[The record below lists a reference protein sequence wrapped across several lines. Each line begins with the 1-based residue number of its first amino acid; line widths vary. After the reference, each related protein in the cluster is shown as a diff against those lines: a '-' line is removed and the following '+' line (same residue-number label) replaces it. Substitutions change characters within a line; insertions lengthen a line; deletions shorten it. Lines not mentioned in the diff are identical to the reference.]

1 VVTLARSSGGGAAEF
16 ERRQRQYEREVE
28 RARKAADAA
37 QKAADREA
45 RQRYLAT
52 RAAEADQR
60 THELDERVEQL
71 RTVLTRGLSRSA
83 RVGPAQ
89 LHRRATPPPLNLGSL
104 AYPVPAPDWAQF
116 APPPPSTLGR
126 VFGGGTRYEQK
137 LNEARSAFDA
147 AQAQHAQAE
156 TERQRRVTEAR
167 SRHAARAAELQREV
181 DDHNRAIDAVL
192 ARARARDQEAVEWCL
207 NTVLA
212 AVPLPSDFP
221 RTAEVTYSPRGEQ
234 AVLQFEL
241 PGPAV
246 VPATRA
252 VQYVQTKDEQR
263 ELPRPAKETGELY
276 RLVVSQVALLCL
288 RDVFQADPAI
298 QAIAFNGHVWA
309 TNPATGK
316 REYPCLISLSVD
328 RPTFEE
334 LVLTDVRPD
343 VCLKHLR
350 ALVSPHPYDLEPI
363 KPIVDFDLSKY
374 RFVEGLDAVST
385 LDSRPDLMDLS
396 PDEFEHLV
404 RQVFEATGLEGWT
417 TEHSRDD
424 GVDAV
429 MVNKTPGRG
438 MHTIIQ
444 AKRYSKV
451 VGVAHIRELAGAMEE
466 KKAGHGILVTTSGFT
481 AGCWQKARDHGRME
495 LFDGARLLAMIRE
508 HLGKDVLIGI
518 DRPPNAP
525 DRADRGDPTANPA
538 EVGLP
543 QPEPGARRRQA
554 ALAGL
559 VVGEGSFDD
568 GPEGWRVVGLGDV
581 GQFVDEDVV
590 DEADG

>member
-1 VVTLARSSGGGAAEF
+1 MVARSSGGGAAEF
-16 ERRQRQYEREVE
+16 ERQQRQYEREVE
-28 RARKAADAA
+28 RARKAAEAA

-45 RQRYLAT
+45 RQRYIAG
-52 RAAEADQR
+52 RAAEADRR
-60 THELDERVEQL
+60 TRELDARIEQL
-71 RTVLTRGLSRSA
+71 RTVLTRGLPRLA
-83 RVGPAQ
+83 RIGPAQ
-89 LHRRATPPPLNLGSL
+89 LHRRDAPPRLDLGPLAQPLPPP
-104 AYPVPAPDWAQF
+104 DWSRF
-116 APPPPSTLGR
+116 APPQPSAIGR

-137 LNEARSAFDA
+137 LAVARREFDS

-156 TERQRRVTEAR
+156 AERQGRVAEAR
-167 SRHAARAAELQREV
+167 RSHAAQVAKLKQELDE
-181 DDHNRAIDAVL
+181 HNRSVDMLL
-192 ARARARDQEAVEWCL
+192 ARAQAREQDAVEWYL
-207 NTVLA
+207 GLVLA
-212 AVPLPSDFP
+212 AVPLPTDFP

-234 AVLQFEL
+234 AVVRFEL
-241 PGPAV
+241 PGPGV
-246 VPATRA
+246 VPAIRA

-263 ELPRPAKETGELY
+263 ELARPAKETGELY

-288 RDVFQADPAI
+288 RDVFGADPAI
-298 QAIAFNGHVWA
+298 NSVSFNGHVWA

-316 REYPCLISLSVD
+316 REYPCLISLSVE
-328 RPTFEE
+328 RANFEE

-343 VCLKHLR
+343 VCLRHLR

-385 LDSRPDLMDLS
+385 LDSRPHLMDLS

-429 MVNKTPGRG
+429 MVNKTPGG
-438 MHTIIQ
+438 AMLCIVQ

-466 KKAGHGILVTTSGFT
+466 KKAGHGIIVTTSWFT
-481 AGCWQKARDHGRME
+481 AGCWQKAREHGRME
-495 LFDGARLLAMIRE
+495 LFDGPRLLAMIKE

-518 DRPPNAP
+518 DRPANAP
-525 DRADRGDPTANPA
+525 TGPTAERPPPA
-538 EVGLP
+538 P
-543 QPEPGARRRQA
+543 RK
-554 ALAGL
+554 
-559 VVGEGSFDD
+559 
-568 GPEGWRVVGLGDV
+568 
-581 GQFVDEDVV
+581 
-590 DEADG
+590 

>member
-1 VVTLARSSGGGAAEF
+1 MARSSGGGAAEY

-28 RARKAADAA
+28 RARKAAVAA

-45 RQRYLAT
+45 RQRYLAS
-52 RAAEADQR
+52 RAADAEQR
-60 THELDERVEQL
+60 TRELDDRVEQL
-71 RTVLTRGLSRSA
+71 RTVLTRGLSRPA
-83 RVGPAQ
+83 RIGPAQ
-89 LHRRATPPPLNLGSL
+89 LHRRAKTPPLDLGSL
-104 AYPVPAPDWAQF
+104 ARPAPAPDWAQF
-116 APPPPSTLGR
+116 APQEPSALGR
-126 VFGGGTRYEQK
+126 LFGGGARYEQK
-137 LNEARSAFDA
+137 SSEARGAFDA
-147 AQAQHAQAE
+147 AQAEHGRAE
-156 TERQRRVTEAR
+156 TERQRRVAAAR
-167 SRHAARAAELQREV
+167 SGHAARAAQLQREV
-181 DDHNRAIDAVL
+181 DDHNRSVDALL
-192 ARARARDQEAVEWCL
+192 ARARARAQGAVEWYL

-212 AVPLPSDFP
+212 AVPLPADFP
-221 RTAEVTYSPRGEQ
+221 RTAEVTYSPHGEQ
-234 AVLQFEL
+234 AVVRFEL

-263 ELPRPAKETGELY
+263 ELARPAKETGELY

-288 RDVFQADPAI
+288 RDVFQADPAVR
-298 QAIAFNGHVWA
+298 AIAFNGHVWA

-316 REYPCLISLSVD
+316 REYPCLISLSVE

-334 LVLTDVRPD
+334 LVLADVRPD
-343 VCLKHLR
+343 VCLRHLR

-429 MVNKTPGRG
+429 MVNKTPGG
-438 MHTIIQ
+438 AMLSIVQ

-466 KKAGHGILVTTSGFT
+466 KKAGHGILVTTSWFT
-481 AGCWQKARDHGRME
+481 AGCWQKAREHGRME
-495 LFDGARLLAMIRE
+495 LFDGPRLLALIKQ
-508 HLGKDVLIGI
+508 HLDKDVLIGI
-518 DRPPNAP
+518 DRPANAP
-525 DRADRGDPTANPA
+525 TGPTAETP
-538 EVGLP
+538 P
-543 QPEPGARRRQA
+543 PSPRK
-554 ALAGL
+554 
-559 VVGEGSFDD
+559 
-568 GPEGWRVVGLGDV
+568 
-581 GQFVDEDVV
+581 
-590 DEADG
+590 

>member
-1 VVTLARSSGGGAAEF
+1 MALARSSGGGAAEF

-28 RARKAADAA
+28 RARKAAEAA

-45 RQRYLAT
+45 KQRYLAN
-52 RAAEADQR
+52 RAADAERR
-60 THELDERVEQL
+60 TRELDERVEQL
-71 RTVLTRGLSRSA
+71 RTVLTRGLSRTA
-83 RVGPAQ
+83 RIGPAQ
-89 LHRRATPPPLNLGSL
+89 LHRRATTPPLDLGSL

-137 LNEARSAFDA
+137 LNEARGAFDS
-147 AQAQHAQAE
+147 AQAQHAHAE

-167 SRHAARAAELQREV
+167 ATHAARMAELQREV
-181 DDHNRAIDAVL
+181 DGHNRSVDAVL
-192 ARARARDQEAVEWCL
+192 ARARARDQEAVGWCL

-221 RTAEVTYSPRGEQ
+221 RTTEVTYSPRGEQ
-234 AVLQFEL
+234 AVVRFEL
-241 PGPAV
+241 PGPGV

-263 ELPRPAKETGELY
+263 ELPRPIKETGELY

-288 RDVFQADPAI
+288 RDVFQADAAV

-316 REYPCLISLSVD
+316 REYPCLISLSVE

-334 LVLTDVRPD
+334 LVLADVRPD

-350 ALVSPHPYDLEPI
+350 ALVSQHPYDLEPI
-363 KPIVDFDLSKY
+363 TPIVDFDLSKY

-417 TEHSRDD
+417 TAHSRDD

-429 MVNKTPGRG
+429 MVNKTPGG
-438 MHTIIQ
+438 AMLSIVQ

-466 KKAGHGILVTTSGFT
+466 KKAGHGILVTTSWFT

-495 LFDGARLLAMIRE
+495 LFDGPRLRALIKE
-508 HLGKDVLIGI
+508 HLGKDVLIGV
-518 DRPPNAP
+518 DRPAS
-525 DRADRGDPTANPA
+525 AATGPTE
-538 EVGLP
+538 EV
-543 QPEPGARRRQA
+543 
-554 ALAGL
+554 
-559 VVGEGSFDD
+559 
-568 GPEGWRVVGLGDV
+568 
-581 GQFVDEDVV
+581 
-590 DEADG
+590 